1 MVYSRPADKRPRPQG
16 IETTK
21 LRRQND
27 VLYSSISALF
37 EGSLLLSEIL
47 LDFSPL
53 GMSPAVD
60 VDRQLE
66 VAQRVAE
73 GPRDKQPG
81 RLVVNRQIVEATL
94 C

>member
-1 MVYSRPADKRPRPQG
+1 M
-16 IETTK
+16 
-21 LRRQND
+21 
-27 VLYSSISALF
+27 
-37 EGSLLLSEIL
+37 SEIL